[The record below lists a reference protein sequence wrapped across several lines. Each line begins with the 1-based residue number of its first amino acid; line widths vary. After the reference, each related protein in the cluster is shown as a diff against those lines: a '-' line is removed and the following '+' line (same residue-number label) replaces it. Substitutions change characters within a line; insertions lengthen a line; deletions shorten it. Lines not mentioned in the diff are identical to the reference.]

1 MNKLYLLTTSMML
14 SVAVLIAQP
23 MGDNMMHHDGTEW
36 ENAYRSSIENNMS
49 IMDAFE
55 AAASVAR
62 TTAHGDMP
70 DVVFEAIKARNVER
84 FTNQIRVNNDP
95 QDVWYS
101 VQMNGW
107 ATANNVNDAFFQNV
121 DDSPKRAWKA
131 ALVELKINR
140 VDNGAMNNRQFKA
153 ASKYAGKIY
162 NNTLNET
169 GDVYMAWEAMK
180 NKMKL
185 FPMGGMHD
193 DGAYSDGGTMDPNM
207 EYPGPSWE
215 GTFMRVLEETQ
226 NPEEAFDA
234 AVQNVRETFHSERDD
249 NVFEL
254 KRSLAKRSF
263 NGYLSMTG
271 DGMDAYHR
279 LHGIGWASAQ
289 NVNKAFYGALDNGA
303 APMQAFNNAM
313 PKIRENRVL
322 SKNPNMTPSQFVG
335 YRDYTRS
342 VYANALSENGG
353 DAYQAWEQM
362 KNRVKLF
369 PMQF

>member
-1 MNKLYLLTTSMML
+1 MF

-23 MGDNMMHHDGTEW
+23 MSGNMMQHDGTEW
-36 ENAYRSSIENNMS
+36 ENAYRSSIEDNNN
-49 IMDAFE
+49 IMEAFE

-62 TTAHGDMP
+62 TTAHSDMP
-70 DVVFEAIKARNVER
+70 NIVFEVIKARNIER
-84 FTNQIRVNNDP
+84 FNNQIKVNDDP

-121 DDSPKRAWKA
+121 DDSPKKAWKA

-140 VDNGAMNNRQFKA
+140 VDKGAMDNRQFKA
-153 ASKYAGKIY
+153 VSKYAGKIY
-162 NNTLNET
+162 YKALDET

-185 FPMGGMHD
+185 FPVGGMHD
-193 DGAYSDGGTMDPNM
+193 GDHYPADGTMMEPVM
-207 EYPGPSWE
+207 EYSGPSWE
-215 GTFMRVLEETQ
+215 VVFMRALEETQ

-234 AVQNVRETFHSERDD
+234 AAQNVRETFHSERDE
-249 NVFEL
+249 NIFEL

-263 NGYLSMTG
+263 KGYLSMTG

-289 NVNKAFYGALDNGA
+289 GVNKAFYGALDNGA

-313 PKIRENRVL
+313 PRIRENRVL
-322 SKNPNMTPSQFVG
+322 SKSPNMTPSQFVG
-335 YRDYTRS
+335 YREYTRS
-342 VYANALSENGG
+342 VYADALSENGG
-353 DAYQAWEQM
+353 DPYQAWEQM

-369 PMQF
+369 PMQY